1 MVTNND
7 KCVNNKSEKVHR
19 VKYLGGGMMKLFSG
33 LSEQNSLKGVHCLVF
48 YRILLTFL
56 SKFNG
61 VLCYTPLSLS
71 LHPHHPLSINA
82 NKSIFANRELNCEIS
97 MLIDEGNCFNVNA
110 DRHKGTIIVF
120 YRSKSSVVR

>member
-56 SKFNG
+56 SKFTGG

-82 NKSIFANRELNCEIS
+82 NKSIFANRELNCEIKY
-97 MLIDEGNCFNVNA
+97 VN
-110 DRHKGTIIVF
+110 
-120 YRSKSSVVR
+120 